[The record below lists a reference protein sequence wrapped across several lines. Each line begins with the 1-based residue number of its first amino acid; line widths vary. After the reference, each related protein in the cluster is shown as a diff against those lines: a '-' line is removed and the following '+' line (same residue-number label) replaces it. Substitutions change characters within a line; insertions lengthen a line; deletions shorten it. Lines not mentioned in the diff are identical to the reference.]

1 MLCVNGPTRG
11 DWVFGRLITLR
22 KLDLYSKMELTALPE
37 GLCSLVGLE
46 VLDMF
51 SCGLAVLPEEIE
63 GLAGIKNAHS
73 SQVWALLNW
82 IFI

>member
-1 MLCVNGPTRG
+1 
-11 DWVFGRLITLR
+11 
-22 KLDLYSKMELTALPE
+22 MELTALQE